1 VASLAATF
9 GRGAMTNS
17 WNDIKNADVVLAM
30 GGNPAENHPCGFK
43 WTVEAKRTRNAK
55 LVVVD
60 PRFTRTAAV
69 ADVYAPLRPG
79 TDIVFLNGIIR
90 HALATGRFHE
100 DYVKIHTS
108 GPYIIGEK
116 YDFKD
121 GLFSG
126 FDPAQAQY
134 DKSTWAYE
142 ADPETKAYRVDPTMQ
157 HPRCVFQLLK
167 KHVDRYTPEMV
178 ERICGTPKEQ
188 FLKVADVVT
197 STGNAARVGTIT
209 YALGWTQHS
218 VGVQIIRAAATLQL
232 VLGNVGRPGGGV
244 NAMRGHSNIQGATD
258 MAGTFEALTGYLKVP
273 TGAQQTLAQYLEAT
287 TPTTLNKQAWAS
299 MNYWSNTPKFMVS
312 LLKAVYGEKAQKEN
326 EFGFAWL
333 PKVDGNY
340 SWMYI
345 YDDMYRGSATRLGG
359 KEPGPEGFITFG
371 MNPVGIG
378 PNTSKII
385 NALSKLKWMVVG
397 ENYEIETATFWKAPK
412 QYGGPAPKDIQ
423 TEVFQLPCTG
433 FAEKDGSFTNSAR
446 WIQWKWKAVDPPG
459 QTKTD
464 QEILSRIFVAVREL
478 YRKEGG
484 ALPEQVLNVSWNYT
498 NPGNPDLGEVLK
510 EINGKA
516 VVDLKDPKDPSKVV
530 KLAGQQLDGF
540 GQLMDDGSTMC
551 GNWLYS
557 GVYTEAGNNAQRRNT
572 ADPSGLGL
580 YSNWAFAWPSNRRI
594 MYNRASADA
603 EGRPWDPKRPGIVW
617 NAERHLWVGDVP
629 DIKPDSPPGQFGA
642 FIMNPEGVGRLFTPG
657 LNDGPFPEHY
667 EAIEAAIDNPLH
679 PKVTSSPVSKRFS
692 SDKDVYGKRE
702 EFPVVCTTYRLT
714 EHYHYWTHHTA
725 ILNQLQPGFFIEIP
739 EPLAKEKGITNGS
752 QARVTSARGSIQ
764 GLAMVTNRL
773 RHLVVDGKTV
783 WHIGFP
789 LHWGYAGD
797 PNHIGPLANFLT
809 PSAMDAN
816 TWTPEFKTFLVKLEK
831 A

>member
-43 WTVEAKRTRNAK
+43 WTIEAKRTRNAK

-100 DYVKIHTS
+100 EYVRIHTS

-126 FDPAQAQY
+126 FDPAQGQY

-244 NAMRGHSNIQGATD
+244 NAMRGHSNIQGSTD
-258 MAGTFEALTGYLKVP
+258 MAGTFEILPGYLKTP
-273 TGAQQTLAQYLEAT
+273 TGAQETLAQYLEAT
-287 TPTTLNKQAWAS
+287 TPTTLNKQPWTS

-312 LLKAVYGEKAQKEN
+312 LLKAVYGPAATKEN
-326 EFGFAWL
+326 EFGYAWL
-333 PKVDGNY
+333 PKVDGNF

-433 FAEKDGSFTNSAR
+433 FAEKDGTFTNSAR
-446 WIQWKWKAVDPPG
+446 WLQWKWKAVDPPG
-459 QTKTD
+459 QAKAD
-464 QEILSRIFVAVREL
+464 QEILARIFLAVREL

-484 ALPEQVLNVSWNYT
+484 ALPEPVLNVSWNYT
-498 NPGNPDLGEVLK
+498 NPANPDLGEVLK

-516 VVDLKDPKDPSKVV
+516 VVDLKDPKDPTKVV
-530 KLAGQQLDGF
+530 KLAGQQVDGF

-551 GNWLYS
+551 GNWLHS

-572 ADPSGLGL
+572 ADPSGLGM
-580 YSNWAFAWPSNRRI
+580 YPNWAFAWPSNRRI

-603 EGRPWDPKRPGIVW
+603 QGKPWDPKRPGIVW

-642 FIMNPEGVGRLFTPG
+642 FIMNPEGVGRLFSPS
-657 LNDGPFPEHY
+657 LNDGPFAEHY

-692 SDKDVYGKRE
+692 SDKDVYGKKE

-773 RHLVVDGKTV
+773 RPLLVDGKRV

-797 PNHIGPLANFLT
+797 PSHIGPLANFLT